1 MLAMPI
7 KAPQRNTIDY
17 IEFTVPD
24 LERAKDFYSRV
35 FGWKFEEWTP
45 DYLGFFAGYLGGGF
59 RKGEAHPGGPLLVLY
74 SENLANTLGAIVAG
88 GGCITKPIFE
98 FPGGMRFHFSD
109 GLGNELGVWSDK

>member
-1 MLAMPI
+1 MPI
-7 KAPQRNTIDY
+7 KAPIRNAIDY

-24 LERAKDFYSRV
+24 LEAAKDFYGRV
-35 FGWKFEEWTP
+35 FGWKFEEWAP

-59 RKGEAHPGGPLLVLY
+59 RKGDARPGGPLLVLY
-74 SENLANTLGAIVAG
+74 SDNLAVVAGAIVAAG
-88 GGCITKPIFE
+88 GQITKPLFE